1 MRMYKKIILLLMAAA
16 APSLLMG
23 QDPPQHSAPFADL
36 RYTETALAYYITLD
50 GKVIS
55 GLRIGTRQP
64 DRLFI
69 PEQPQHKRATFRPTE
84 IREYGLEGGSRYLGA
99 TYMLDGKQHEVFLE
113 VIIDDPQ
120 YAVLL
125 DEQGGEPVFFLQQ
138 DNGISRIT
146 DNGRELRELMRQQ
159 GGQCGKTAE
168 VDKHPMKL
176 TRASV
181 LTMHNAY
188 KSCNTKAISR
198 PIRFGVSAGLCLN
211 RVAGRSQGKI
221 HSDFGIYPSLF
232 VMFPI
237 DANIDILAEVTY
249 KTAKITGKGAFDG
262 QTVYKRQSIF
272 LPVMVRYTATQVG
285 GDWMPF
291 ISVGAT
297 FDFLTGG
304 GCEIHPQKD
313 MADTMYG
320 VVGEA
325 GVEYRIARRHSLF
338 LSLRYNYAAGKTR
351 DDERRSERYKFPS
364 FNVGFSF

>member
-1 MRMYKKIILLLMAAA
+1 MHMYRKIFLLLMTAAV
-16 APSLLMG
+16 PLLLPG
-23 QDPPQHSAPFADL
+23 QNPPQVSVPFADL
-36 RYTETALAYYITLD
+36 RYTETTLAYYITLD

-69 PEQPQHKRATFRPTE
+69 LEQPGHERATFRPTE

-120 YAVLL
+120 YEVLL
-125 DEQGGEPVFFLQQ
+125 DDQSEESVFFLKKG
-138 DNGISRIT
+138 DRITRIT
-146 DNGRELRELMRQQ
+146 DGGRELRELMRRQ

-176 TRASV
+176 TRSSV
-181 LTMHNAY
+181 LTIHNAY
-188 KSCNTKAISR
+188 KSCNIKAISR
-198 PIRFGVSAGLCLN
+198 PIRFGVGGGVCLN
-211 RVAGRSQGKI
+211 RVWGRKQGKI
-221 HSDFGIYPSLF
+221 HSDFSIYPSLF

-237 DANIDILAEVTY
+237 DANIDILAEVSY
-249 KTAKITGKGAFDG
+249 KTAKITGKGTFDSR
-262 QTVYKRQSIF
+262 TVYKRQSIF
-272 LPVMVRYTATQVG
+272 LPVMVRYTATQVPG
-285 GDWMPF
+285 NWMPF
-291 ISVGAT
+291 FSVGAT

-304 GCEIHPQKD
+304 GCDIHPQKD

-320 VVGEA
+320 MIAEA

-338 LSLRYNYAAGKTR
+338 LSLRYNYAAAKTR

-364 FNVGFSF
+364 LNVGFSF